1 MTTALR
7 SAGFRILALLLPA
20 SFALGQEVNLR
31 TPSQNAVLASP
42 QTAPGTYGTA
52 SSVVYTIWSSDFQIL
67 GDPTTE
73 GTPDGNTGARRCG
86 VGSCA
91 FLGTAHLPNG
101 AAISGIELEACDS
114 SATNEFQFFL
124 FRGVAP
130 GQIVQLLSV
139 PTGTGTAATPGCA
152 LFTAPTIPHTVD
164 NNAGA
169 YAVDVLFNTDID
181 LRLSAV
187 RIRYN
192 LQVSP
197 APGTA
202 TFNDV
207 PTGHPQFQFIEAL
220 VASGVTAGCGA
231 GNYCPDANLTRGQM
245 AVFLS
250 KALGLHFPN

>member
-1 MTTALR
+1 MSKAFRSAALR
-7 SAGFRILALLLPA
+7 ILVLLLPA

-31 TPSQNAVLASP
+31 TPSENAVLAPP
-42 QTAPGTYGTA
+42 QTAPDTYGTTG
-52 SSVVYTIWSSDFQIL
+52 SVVYTIWATEFQL
-67 GDPTTE
+67 FAGDTE
-73 GTPDGNTGARRCG
+73 GIQDGNTGARTCG
-86 VGSCA
+86 QVTCS
-91 FLGTAHLPNG
+91 FLGTAHLPSG
-101 AAISGIELEACDS
+101 AAITSIELEACDG
-114 SATNEFQFFL
+114 SATTQLQFFL
-124 FRGVAP
+124 FRGVSP
-130 GQIVQLLSV
+130 VQTLQLLSA
-139 PTGTGTAATPGCA
+139 PSGTGVAATPGCA
-152 LFTAPTIPHTVD
+152 LFTALTIPHTVD

-169 YAVDVLFNTDID
+169 YAVDVIVPTDPDIAFA
-181 LRLSAV
+181 AV